1 MRTCEL
7 SPEVA
12 AFLEHALSLPSS
24 PLLVSA
30 DIGKR
35 VQKTASICFIASKGP
50 DAGCFPSVLR
60 TLWMWSMSYV
70 HDASLL
76 ASSGQTT
83 PRMAKLVL
91 SPSARPR
98 DATWFLSE
106 VKLILL

>member
-12 AFLEHALSLPSS
+12 AFLEHAFVLARFT
-24 PLLVSA
+24 SA
-30 DIGKR
+30 SER
-35 VQKTASICFIASKGP
+35 VKKTASICFTASKGP
-50 DAGCFPSVLR
+50 DAGCLPSGLR
-60 TLWMWSMSYV
+60 TLRMWSMSYV

-83 PRMAKLVL
+83 PRTPKLVL
-91 SPSARPR
+91 SPFAPPP